1 MQFKQFLKELANI
14 ETGQAIEAHEPTE
27 ESSSSVLNPAV
38 FAEVNHRFIVE
49 LNDLI
54 LSPEQGIQKIRK
66 VLHRYA
72 MDMPAL
78 YDADPMA
85 DEVVFELY
93 QFGVAQ
99 GVDTQGVVVT
109 GKSVVNTKPDAYLYF
124 IYYLDDNGRY
134 EFHAEMVDEDGLEEI
149 LSDEE
154 DDEEI
159 EELE

>member
-14 ETGQAIEAHEPTE
+14 ETGQAIEAHEPTDE
-27 ESSSSVLNPAV
+27 NSSSVINPSV

-78 YDADPMA
+78 YDADPMG
-85 DEVVFELY
+85 DEVVFELN
-93 QFGVAQ
+93 QFGDIY
-99 GVDTQGVVVT
+99 GVDREGIIRT
-109 GKSVVNTKPDAYLYF
+109 GQNMTHVEPEAYLYF

-134 EFHAEMVDEDGLEEI
+134 EFHAEMMTEEGLEEI
-149 LSDEE
+149 LSDED

-159 EELE
+159 E

>member
-27 ESSSSVLNPAV
+27 ENSSSVINPSV

-78 YDADPMA
+78 YDADPMG
-85 DEVVFELY
+85 DEVVFELN
-93 QFGVAQ
+93 QFGDIY
-99 GVDTQGVVVT
+99 GVDREGIIRT
-109 GKSVVNTKPDAYLYF
+109 GQNMTHVEPEAYLYF

-134 EFHAEMVDEDGLEEI
+134 EFHAEMMNEEGLEEI
-149 LSDEE
+149 LSDE
-154 DDEEI
+154 DDEI
-159 EELE
+159 E

>member
-1 MQFKQFLKELANI
+1 MNFKQFLTELANI
-14 ETGQAIEAHEPTE
+14 EVGQAIEAHEPTE
-27 ESSSSVLNPAV
+27 ENSSSVLNPSV
-38 FAEVNHRFIVE
+38 MAEMNHRLIVE

-78 YDADPMA
+78 YDADPMG
-85 DEVVFELY
+85 DEVVFGLN
-93 QFGVAQ
+93 QFGEIQ
-99 GVDTQGVVVT
+99 GADTDGVITT
-109 GKSVVNTKPDAYLYF
+109 GKNVTNTTNEAYLYF

-134 EFHAEMVDEDGLEEI
+134 EFHAEIVDENELESI

-154 DDEEI
+154 DDDEEI
-159 EELE
+159 E

>member
-27 ESSSSVLNPAV
+27 ENSSSVINPSV
-38 FAEVNHRFIVE
+38 FTEVNHRFIVE

-78 YDADPMA
+78 YDADPMG
-85 DEVVFELY
+85 DEVVFELN
-93 QFGVAQ
+93 QFGAIH
-99 GVDTQGVVVT
+99 GADTQGNIRT
-109 GKSVVNTKPDAYLYF
+109 GVDVVNNRPDAYLYF

-134 EFHAEMVDEDGLEEI
+134 EFHAEMMTEEGLEEI
-149 LSDEE
+149 LSDED

-159 EELE
+159 E